1 MYVTFEDIRTFE
13 VVGRAVGEAPM
24 TGDEVLGTLHDLYVD
39 TRDWRVSWLVIARGG
54 LLSSRRVL
62 IGTDRRVA
70 FDTGARRL
78 VTDLTDYDVE
88 TAPEEGEVRT
98 VSDQRAEER
107 APRGG
112 SGLLPGPAGDDPT
125 AAGADGAMLAPGAD
139 ALPPSEE
146 ERHLRSAR
154 EMIGY
159 ALAGRDEDVGH
170 VRDLLVDTD
179 SPAIAWLSI
188 DVGSWLAGREVVIR
202 PHWITDLSWSESRLT
217 VDLSREQ
224 LRGAPPLETLDGL
237 DRAYASSLARFYRFP
252 SL

>member
-13 VVGRAVGEAPM
+13 VVGRAVGEEPL
-24 TGDEVLGTLHDLYVD
+24 TGDGVLGTLHDLYVD
-39 TRDWRVSWLVIARGG
+39 TRDWRVSWLVLECGG

-70 FDTGARRL
+70 FDTRARRL

-88 TAPEEGEVRT
+88 TAPDAGEVRT
-98 VSDQRAEER
+98 VSEQRAGER

-112 SGLLPGPAGDDPT
+112 FGPLPGPAGDDPT
-125 AAGADGAMLAPGAD
+125 SEGAVLAPGAG
-139 ALPPSEE
+139 APPPSEE

-154 EMIGY
+154 ELIGY

-179 SPAIAWLSI
+179 SPAIAWLAI
-188 DVGSWLAGREVVIR
+188 DVGSWLAEREVVIR
-202 PHWITDLSWSESRLT
+202 PHWTRDLSWSERRLT

-224 LRGAPPLETLDGL
+224 LRGAPPLETLGGL